1 MMVRK
6 KRMQFWGEDENDD
19 SLVQEILR
27 VRRPSWRCSGGH
39 RDYKE
44 QVPFGEIPEKLW
56 RGEACRSIEHF
67 QGAHR
72 HCWPDYDLTPDFQ
85 LMAMHFE
92 LIK

>member
-1 MMVRK
+1 MKTMTAWYR
-6 KRMQFWGEDENDD
+6 RSSGCADLHGGAPEDTATIRSRCCE
-19 SLVQEILR
+19 LEI
-27 VRRPSWRCSGGH
+27 V
-39 RDYKE
+39 YIY